1 MSSGPGATGDR
12 AILDGIERVVREH
25 LGREVSL
32 SPDQRLV
39 EVLEL
44 DSIRRL
50 TLVIE
55 VENHFRICFE
65 EADETGIETVR
76 DLIDAIRRRA

>member
-1 MSSGPGATGDR
+1 MRGGAADRDDR
-12 AILDGIERVVREH
+12 AILDGVERVVREH
-25 LGREVSL
+25 LGRDVSL

-55 VENHFRICFE
+55 VENQFRVCFE
-65 EADETGIETVR
+65 ESDEAGIETVR
-76 DLIDAIRRRA
+76 DLIDAIRRRR